1 MLDVD
6 LSYTVFMVVKYIALY
21 TKYVESFYHERMLIL
36 SNAFS
41 ASIEMII

>member
-6 LSYTVFMVVKYIALY
+6 LSYTVFMTLKYIAHY
-21 TKYVESFYHERMLIL
+21 TKFVESFYHDRMLIL

>member
-6 LSYTVFMVVKYIALY
+6 LSYTVIMMLKYIALY
-21 TKYVESFYHERMLIL
+21 TKFVESFYHERMLIL